1 MGWVSSLPLDIYL
14 IVMARYL
21 RFLLH
26 CNVLSLYACMQSTDN
41 TLLIEL
47 FLYRYYDKKIQDLYA
62 SYDLTKF
69 HNVFHIKLCVKT
81 KFNEYCDD

>member
-1 MGWVSSLPLDIYL
+1 MS
-14 IVMARYL
+14 M

-26 CNVLSLYACMQSTDN
+26 CNVLSLYACMQSADN
-41 TLLIEL
+41 ALLTKL

-69 HNVFHIKLCVKT
+69 HYVFHIKHCIKT
-81 KFNEYCDD
+81 KFNEYCDN